1 MPARRA
7 VAPKEATIRKHS
19 WRWLA
24 ALTLLVAA
32 ALVLFALRWREQGFR
47 WAEFRAALL
56 GIDPVWLAG
65 SAAFALASFYGRV
78 LRWAVMLRPQKR
90 NVSHWGLF
98 SATAI
103 GFTAIVLLGR
113 PAELVRPF
121 LIAVKEKVPFSSQ
134 VAAWML
140 ERIFDLLATLVIFG
154 FALTQVRNLGVAVG
168 PGLEWVL
175 RVGGV
180 IAAALGAICLA
191 ILLLLRYFSESMR
204 VRLVEALAFL
214 PPALHERANHVVGAF
229 VQGVVATRSVANVV
243 LLLAYTVL
251 EWVLITGCYLCLFK
265 AFPSLSHMTL
275 SGVLIF
281 MGFVSFG
288 SVIQI
293 PGIGGGMQLVAIVV
307 LSEIFKTPLE
317 LASSVALVVWIVTFV
332 IILPVGVPLILH
344 EGINLRKI
352 KEMEAQAEASL

>member
-1 MPARRA
+1 MTLQSE
-7 VAPKEATIRKHS
+7 EATIRKNT
-19 WRWLA
+19 WRWLV
-24 ALTLLVAA
+24 ALAVLVGAVI
-32 ALVLFALRWREQGFR
+32 VLFALRWREQGFR
-47 WAEFRAALL
+47 WAEFQAALL
-56 GIDPVWLAG
+56 GVDLGWLAG

-78 LRWAVMLRPQKR
+78 LRWAVMLRPQKQ

-103 GFTAIVLLGR
+103 GFTAIVFLGR

-121 LIAVKEKVPFSSQ
+121 LISLKEKVPFSSQ

-154 FALTQVRNLGVAVG
+154 FALTQVRGLGVAVG

-175 RVGGV
+175 RAGGT
-180 IAAALGAICLA
+180 IAGTLGAICLA
-191 ILLLLRYFSESMR
+191 ILLLLRYFSETMR
-204 VRLVEALAFL
+204 ARLVEALAFL
-214 PPALHERANHVVGAF
+214 PPALHERATRVVGAF
-229 VQGVVATRSVANVV
+229 VQGVLATRSLGN
-243 LLLAYTVL
+243 LLLLLVYTIL
-251 EWVLITGCYLCLFK
+251 EWALITGCYVCLFQ
-265 AFPSLSHMTL
+265 AFPALRQMTL

-307 LSEIFKTPLE
+307 LTEIFKAPLE
-317 LASSVALVVWIVTFV
+317 LASSVALVSWILTFV
-332 IILPVGVPLILH
+332 IILPVGVPLIFH

-352 KEMEAQAEASL
+352 REIEAQAEVSL